1 MGTLRGG
8 QAEGLI
14 VDAAAHVA
22 SGAVSVG
29 GARLDAVRRAV
40 AVLLTEGEAHP
51 HTSEAMRRVALRV
64 RGALARALGRGHA
77 ALARRRKVAAQ
88 LAIAHVAVLIAAA
101 VLLARVRADAAAC
114 GEGSRVA
121 TAASSAIS
129 IRGASAA
136 ARTQRLGGYEEDHQA
151 EMSSDLTVVH
161 VEYPRLIPRRDVR
174 HEYGPRNYRGKI
186 VTREAASRQ
195 PFSRSEPEEAADR
208 GPRGRERGLCVGG
221 TRVAP
226 AHAAHATRPRR
237 PLHACSLPLHPHAAR
252 PALVR
257 NFHTSRGYGRAET
270 LPMPCAANL
279 LLSPAHE
286 HIWTRGHETRHE
298 IIRLAT

>member
-136 ARTQRLGGYEEDHQA
+136 ARAQRLGGYEEDHQA

-208 GPRGRERGLCVGG
+208 GSRGRERGRVRGRDAG
-221 TRVAP
+221 RARTRRSRDPPTQAATRLFATATP
-226 AHAAHATRPRR
+226 SRCPTGSGPEFPHKPWLREGRNFAHAMRR
-237 PLHACSLPLHPHAAR
+237 EPVTIPGAR
-252 PALVR
+252 T
-257 NFHTSRGYGRAET
+257 HMDEGS
-270 LPMPCAANL
+270 
-279 LLSPAHE
+279 
-286 HIWTRGHETRHE
+286 
-298 IIRLAT
+298 